1 VTTGRRQQV
10 LSHLHQHI
18 QGGLHLGLLS
28 PGDRLLSS
36 RALAHE
42 LKADPRVV
50 RAAYHTLRDEGL
62 VELRQRSGVYLAAT
76 AAAQIP
82 APARV
87 AEWTVEVFRC
97 GLAMDIPAPA
107 LPDWLRRSLA
117 TRPLRVVC
125 LECNT
130 DQLYSIG
137 NELTRDYGF
146 GVTGI
151 ELADAGLEERRPELA
166 GADLLVTTAFH
177 AQEVRLVA
185 ERLGK
190 PWIAI
195 ALREDLVTGVFHALA
210 RGPLY
215 FVVTDPRF
223 ARKLREIWALAPGV
237 ENLRTLI
244 LGEDDLNT
252 IPVGA
257 PVIIPTSARIRLGGS
272 ALLARYPGVPRFF
285 ASEST
290 RELLAFMVQANLGL
304 RTMRQETASTARS
317 APR

>member
-1 VTTGRRQQV
+1 MMAGRRMQV
-10 LSHLHQHI
+10 LSYLHQHI
-18 QGGLHLGLLS
+18 QGGLHLGLLN
-28 PGDRLLSS
+28 PGDRLQSS
-36 RALAHE
+36 RALARQF
-42 LKADPRVV
+42 KADPRVV

-62 VELRQRSGVYLAAT
+62 VEMRQRSGVYLAAS
-76 AAAQIP
+76 AGSPIP
-82 APARV
+82 LPARV
-87 AEWTVEVFRC
+87 AEWTAGVFC
-97 GLAMDIPAPA
+97 SGLAMNIPAPA
-107 LPDWLRRSLA
+107 LPEWLRRSIA

-137 NELTRDYGF
+137 NELARDYG
-146 GVTGI
+146 VETTGI
-151 ELADAGLEERRPELA
+151 ELADVAAEERRPELA

-177 AQEVRLVA
+177 SQEVRPVA
-185 ERLGK
+185 ARLGK

-195 ALREDLVTGVFHALA
+195 SLREDLVAGVFHALA

-237 ENLRTLI
+237 ENLRTLV
-244 LGEDDLNT
+244 LGQDDLNA

-257 PVIIPTSARIRLGGS
+257 PVIIPTSARARLEGS

-290 RELLAFMVQANLGL
+290 RELLGFIVRAHLGMCS
-304 RTMRQETASTARS
+304 MRPDTASTARG